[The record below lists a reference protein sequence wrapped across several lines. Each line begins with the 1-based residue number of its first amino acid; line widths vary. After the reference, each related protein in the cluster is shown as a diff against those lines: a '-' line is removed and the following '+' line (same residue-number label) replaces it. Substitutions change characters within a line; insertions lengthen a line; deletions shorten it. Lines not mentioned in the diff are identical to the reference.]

1 MKIGRIVAVA
11 LLCLWLAVPA
21 AARAEEAADDE
32 CPVTLCVTF
41 RCGETPLRDMEVPL
55 YLAAIWDA
63 QGELA
68 VTASFAPFAAA
79 VRGGDEAVWHALAEE
94 WETHIAAVSVSPA
107 AVGVTDGDG
116 CVRFGGEGEALT
128 PGLYF
133 VPGIRCAAEG
143 GRVYQ
148 TQPFSVLLD
157 GCDMAAWPKCAEN
170 DDPRLP
176 QTGQLWWPVPLLAA
190 AGLALLTAGLLCRK
204 GQRHG

>member
-1 MKIGRIVAVA
+1 MKIGRMVAAV

-21 AARAEEAADDE
+21 AARAEEMVEVA
-32 CPVTLCVTF
+32 LCVTF

-55 YLAAIWDA
+55 YLVAVTDA
-63 QGELA
+63 RGELA

-79 VRGGDEAVWHALAEE
+79 VRGGDEAVWRVLAEE
-94 WETHIAAVSVSPA
+94 WAAHITAVSVSPA

-116 CVRFGGEGEALT
+116 RVRFGGEGEALT

-143 GRVYQ
+143 GRVYR

-157 GCDMAAWPKCAEN
+157 GCDAAAWPKCAEN

-190 AGLALLTAGLLCRK
+190 AGLALLTAGLLRRK
-204 GQRHG
+204 GEHRG